1 MVLMLVWMGVFGGAA
16 LDQAHNE
23 IGALAKGIGEVSLA
37 MFQML
42 ETLPLSGITSVG
54 KLDPLVPQRNFWAST
69 EGVIA
74 GALRAVTITVG
85 LHFTLVLLI
94 LSSVSV

>member
-1 MVLMLVWMGVFGGAA
+1 V
-16 LDQAHNE
+16 
-23 IGALAKGIGEVSLA
+23 IGS
-37 MFQML
+37 
-42 ETLPLSGITSVG
+42 ITSVG

-94 LSSVSV
+94 LCVSLCMSLANEWRFVQGPKAYIDFEPVTIIPR